1 MAATV
6 AMGVGVAIARAGR
19 ERRAK
24 QQRVRRRE
32 FRLQPGEPLAEG
44 LRRIAIGQ
52 VDLAIE
58 LVAQDGASALDE
70 DAVHETRKALKRL
83 RALVRLLRE
92 ELGESAF
99 QRENAALREAG
110 RRLAGARDAEVV
122 LATLDSLIERH
133 PRRLRG
139 RGGVARLRSSLLD
152 QRERMAGGM
161 ISPAVR
167 AEVLLQLRAFRLRA
181 QHWRLTE
188 RRGLGLVEP
197 GLERVYRQGR
207 ARHARVLR
215 GKGNRAR
222 AMHEWRKRV
231 KDLRYAAEMLQRR
244 ESSGAG
250 RREGKR
256 RRKRERAQS
265 APLRKLAK
273 RADELGELLGEE
285 HDLVLLEELVRSC
298 PAKARG
304 ESRGG
309 AGLDHPAALSRR
321 TRKLLLRLIR
331 RRRRELRIRAL
342 RDGDRLYGRK
352 PAGFVRRVRRTY
364 ARAAR

>member
-1 MAATV
+1 
-6 AMGVGVAIARAGR
+6 MGVGAAIARAGR
-19 ERRAK
+19 DRRAK
-24 QQRVRRRE
+24 QQRVRERE

-58 LVAQDGASALDE
+58 LIEGDGTGALGE
-70 DAVHETRKALKRL
+70 NAVHETRKALKRL

-99 QRENAALREAG
+99 QRENGALRDAG
-110 RRLAGARDAEVV
+110 RCLAGARDAEVV
-122 LATLDSLIERH
+122 LATLDALIERH
-133 PRRLRG
+133 PRRLRR
-139 RGGVARLRSSLLD
+139 RGGVARLRGSLLD
-152 QRERMAGGM
+152 QRERMAGGT
-161 ISPAVR
+161 ISPAAQ

-181 QHWRLTE
+181 QHWRLME

-197 GLERVYRQGR
+197 GLERIYRQGR
-207 ARHARVLR
+207 RRHARVLSGR
-215 GKGNRAR
+215 GSRSR

-244 ESSGAG
+244 GSSQGDRRVGA
-250 RREGKR
+250 
-256 RRKRERAQS
+256 RKRKRARAQETY
-265 APLRKLAK
+265 LRKLAK

-298 PAKARG
+298 PGSDRG
-304 ESRGG
+304 ASG
-309 AGLDHPAALSRR
+309 AGTQIPPVALSRR
-321 TRKLLLRLIR
+321 TRKLLLRLVK

-342 RDGDRLYGRK
+342 QDGERLYAPTPTR
-352 PAGFVRRVRRTY
+352 FVRRVRRAY
-364 ARAAR
+364 ASGAR